1 MLPVIA
7 EAFSN
12 PKCFSQRMMAVDV
25 SVLADGV
32 ANLDDLDEEADDA
45 AIDSAH
51 VNIDTAT
58 RDGDGDGGASPASAS
73 SSRDPAAPASDGS
86 AGGSRVL
93 SEAELTAIDSRRAR
107 MRRHADSAM
116 DFRCDMAHLKRH
128 ETMMRILVSLV
139 LAIIYFSVSYYL
151 DFGKQERNLIVS
163 PYEVRSFASLPY
175 ISLEQYFTTYA
186 ISRIL
191 PTLFVLRQISPVCV
205 ALVCGRFPSV

>member
-1 MLPVIA
+1 
-7 EAFSN
+7 
-12 PKCFSQRMMAVDV
+12 
-25 SVLADGV
+25 VLADGV
-32 ANLDDLDEEADDA
+32 ANLDDLDEEADDT

-51 VNIDTAT
+51 VNVDTAT
-58 RDGDGDGGASPASAS
+58 RDGNGDGGASPASA

-86 AGGSRVL
+86 SGGSRVL

-151 DFGKQERNLIVS
+151 DFGKQERNLTVS
-163 PYEVRSFASLPY
+163 PYEVRSFGSLLPC
-175 ISLEQYFTTYA
+175 IYF
-186 ISRIL
+186 S
-191 PTLFVLRQISPVCV
+191 
-205 ALVCGRFPSV
+205 